1 MGNIEGWVWVEL
13 NLRLL
18 VTSSVPLIRKVMV
31 SLVLQWNPLVCH
43 LKMLLLNRRR
53 VSRLWVDKLTIT
65 GKHMM
70 LAGLLILGMPHM
82 VWILVAIVW
91 VLPV

>member
-1 MGNIEGWVWVEL
+1 MGYIEGWVWVEL

-18 VTSSVPLIRKVMV
+18 VTSSVSLIRKVMV

-43 LKMLLLNRRR
+43 LEMLLLNRRR
-53 VSRLWVDKLTIT
+53 VSRLWVDQLTIT

-70 LAGLLILGMPHM
+70 LAGLLILGMPHV

-91 VLPV
+91 VLPM